1 MTTLKT
7 TVAYT
12 DSGSVVVDAINNNT
26 TNSVHPDYRAVTTTP
41 ITALVTDQ
49 LILADATAGAITINL
64 VAVASAAGKTLT
76 VIKTDSSGN
85 AVTLDGNASETIN
98 GSTTHALAAQYNRVR
113 VFCNGTQ
120 WLILHA

>member
-1 MTTLKT
+1 MTTIQTLPT
-7 TVAYT
+7 YT
-12 DSGSVVVDAINNNT
+12 QTGAEIIEAVIDCLGNR
-26 TNSVHPDYRAVTTTP
+26 VHPDYRT
-41 ITALVTDQ
+41 ITASGSATVNDHP
-49 LILADATAGAITINL
+49 ILADAPAGAITLTL

-113 VFCNGTQ
+113 IFCTGSA